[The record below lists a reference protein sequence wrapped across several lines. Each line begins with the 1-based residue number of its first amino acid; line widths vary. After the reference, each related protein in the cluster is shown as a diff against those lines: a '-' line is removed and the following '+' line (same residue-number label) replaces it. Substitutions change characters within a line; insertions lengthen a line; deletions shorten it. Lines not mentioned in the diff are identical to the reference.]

1 MLEVAYYRVVCNGK
15 RLETAQEL
23 VAHTCNPS
31 YLGGRDQEDR
41 GSRPAWAKS
50 ETPSQKQPMQRRA
63 GKMDEVVEYLPSK
76 HEVLSSNSSIN
87 KTNPRNK
94 KHPEKLEA
102 RQIIH

>member
-1 MLEVAYYRVVCNGK
+1 
-15 RLETAQEL
+15 
-23 VAHTCNPS
+23 
-31 YLGGRDQEDR
+31 
-41 GSRPAWAKS
+41 
-50 ETPSQKQPMQRRA
+50 MQRRA